1 MAELNKKSK
10 RIRKWLRAFY
20 DKDAL
25 LRNCCSFNLWLWY
38 V

>member
-1 MAELNKKSK
+1 MVELNKRSK

-25 LRNCCSFNLWLWY
+25 LSTCQIM
-38 V
+38 